1 MLCEWVLKTN
11 KYTKRSGIQKTAA
24 GEESQGNTTI
34 TEISLYLQ
42 QNYFFCPGLIMQQHS
57 ANTTRS
63 AEEALKVYNMKKTIL
78 ILIAA
83 TAAFA
88 GCGRHFDSQDAKAAY
103 ELAER
108 VTGKAGAFV
117 FETLPADSCDYFT
130 LRQEGRK
137 VAIGGNNANS
147 MAVGLN
153 YYLRYCCGV
162 NIGWF
167 GWDKSKLPDILPV
180 IAEPVRRNARVKSRF
195 FLNYC
200 TYGYTMPWWKWEQW
214 EHFIDWMALNG
225 INMPLAITGQESVW
239 YRVWT
244 ELGLGDEEVRSY
256 FTGPAHLPWHRM
268 LNIDRWGGPL
278 PASWLEGQE
287 ALQKKIVRRERE
299 LNMRP
304 VLPAFAGHVPPE
316 LSRVYPEAKIEM
328 MSDWAGFAEEDRP
341 WFLDPEDSLFPVI
354 QRKFMDKQTD
364 LYGTDHI
371 YGIDI
376 FNEMIPK
383 SWDPDYLGRVSKGV
397 YESLASVD
405 PDAIWLQMTW
415 LFYNERKYWFEGDS
429 DERVKAFL
437 TSYPAERSVL
447 LDYYCER
454 MEVWRNTES
463 YYGIPFIWCYLG
475 NFGGNTFLAGDI
487 HDISERLEKALAEA
501 GPNLQGIGSTL
512 EGFDCNPFL
521 YQFLFEKAWDFPEHG
536 NLDAYAAALSRLR
549 CGTDSEK
556 ARMAWKTL
564 FDKIYVQRSVPG
576 HSPIMNLRP
585 SFGRSSSYH
594 SSVRFNY
601 ENDVLR
607 EVIEELLESGGSGPA
622 YEFDLVN
629 LTRQWLSNGFEQKF
643 ALYKE
648 AYTNCDKEA
657 LSRLENELLG
667 IFDTMDSLLAS
678 QPYFLVGKWIEDAR
692 SWGSTTEESDYF
704 ETNARNLLTSWG
716 DRGNLLTDYADRSW
730 AGLTGSYYKGRWE
743 LFFAA
748 VDEAVGAGEKLE
760 GEREEALL
768 DAMKDFE
775 YEWWSARPGTF
786 PSVPTGN
793 VKELVRMTLGR

>member
-1 MLCEWVLKTN
+1 MN
-11 KYTKRSGIQKTAA
+11 KLV
-24 GEESQGNTTI
+24 
-34 TEISLYLQ
+34 SLL
-42 QNYFFCPGLIMQQHS
+42 L
-57 ANTTRS
+57 
-63 AEEALKVYNMKKTIL
+63 L
-78 ILIAA
+78 AA
-83 TAAFA
+83 TAITA
-88 GCGRHFDSQDAKAAY
+88 GCSRHFDSPDARAAY
-103 ELAER
+103 ALAER
-108 VTGKAGAFV
+108 VTGRAADFV
-117 FETLPADSCDYFT
+117 FKTLPADSCDYFV

-137 VAIGGNNANS
+137 VSIGGNDANS

-153 YYLRYCCGV
+153 YYLRYHCGV

-167 GWDKSKLPDILPV
+167 AWDKGKMPRRLPEV
-180 IAEPVRRNARVKSRF
+180 TEPVRRNARVPSRF

-225 INMPLAITGQESVW
+225 INLPLAITGQESVW

-244 ELGLGDEEVRSY
+244 ELGLGDEGVRSY

-287 ALQKKIVRRERE
+287 ALQKKIVQRERE

-316 LSRVYPEAKIEM
+316 LSRVYPDAKIERL
-328 MSDWAGFAEEDRP
+328 SDWAGFDVEDWP
-341 WFLDPEDSLFPVI
+341 WFLDPEDPLFPVI
-354 QRKFMDKQTD
+354 QQRFLEKQTE
-364 LYGTDHI
+364 LYGSDHI

-383 SWDPDYLGRVSKGV
+383 SWEPEYLARVSKGV
-397 YESLASVD
+397 YESLAAAD

-415 LFYNERKYWFEGDS
+415 LFYNERQYWFEGDS

-454 MEVWRNTES
+454 MEVWRQTES

-487 HDISERLEKALAEA
+487 HDIADRIEKALDQA
-501 GPNLQGIGSTL
+501 GANLQGIGSTL

-521 YQFLFEKAWDFPEHG
+521 YQFLFEKAWDFPEHRD
-536 NLDAYAAALSRLR
+536 LDAYAALLSRLR
-549 CGTDSEK
+549 CGAESEK
-556 ARMAWKTL
+556 AGQAWKTL
-564 FDKIYVQRSVPG
+564 FDEIYIQRSVPG
-576 HSPIMNLRP
+576 HSPVMNLRP
-585 SFGRSSSYH
+585 SFDRSSSYH

-607 EVIEELLESGGSGPA
+607 EVIEALLQSGGSGPA

-648 AYTNCDKEA
+648 AYAQGDREA
-657 LSRLENELLG
+657 LSALKGELLG
-667 IFDTMDSLLAS
+667 IFDTLDELLAS
-678 QPYFLVGKWIEDAR
+678 QPYFLLGKWIKDAR
-692 SWGSTTEESDYF
+692 SWGATPQESDYF

-730 AGLTGSYYKGRWE
+730 SGLVGSYYKGRWE
-743 LFFAA
+743 LFFDA
-748 VDEAVGAGEKLE
+748 VDEALAAGEKLE
-760 GEREEALL
+760 GQRAETLL
-768 DAMKDFE
+768 EAMKDFE
-775 YEWWSARPGTF
+775 YGWWAGRPGSF
-786 PSVPTGN
+786 PSEPTGN
-793 VKELVRMTLGR
+793 VTNLVQACLQSFQ